1 MRIAV
6 ACGGT
11 GGHIF
16 PGLATADVLRSRGH
30 DVTLWLAGR
39 DVERTSLAGWDGPV
53 ASVRAVGFPRGLSLR
68 TISAVVR
75 SGFAVLRCFALMRSQ
90 RPDVLLAM
98 GSYASIGP
106 VLAAH
111 WLRIPVV
118 LHEANAVPGRAIIR
132 LARYA
137 RVLAVCF
144 EDAGRRFPSARAVVT
159 GLPVRTGAVAE
170 DAVPLLPH
178 DRFTVLVMGGSQ
190 GAHRLNEI
198 ASRALCRLH
207 EEGESFQVIHLSGR
221 RDEGEMRQC
230 YQAAGVRAEVV
241 GFLHDMASAYRAADL
256 AVSRSGAASCT
267 ELAVC
272 ALPALLVPYPH
283 AVNDHQMANARSMAA
298 GGGMDVMAEEDL
310 TVESLAAYLK
320 DRMGDRA
327 KRVMMKAALTAT
339 ARPNAAGILADVVEE
354 VAGS

>member
-16 PGLATADVLRSRGH
+16 PGFATANVLRSRGH

-39 DVERTSLAGWDGPV
+39 DIETTSLSGWDGPV
-53 ASVRAVGFPRGLSLR
+53 TSVRAVGFPRGLSLR
-68 TISAVVR
+68 AVAALFR
-75 SGFAVLRCFALMRSQ
+75 SGLAVLRCLAAMRAQ

-111 WLRIPVV
+111 WLRVPVV
-118 LHEANAVPGRAIIR
+118 LHEANAVPGRAIVR

-144 EDAGRRFPSARAVVT
+144 DDVRGRFPSVRTVVT
-159 GLPVRTGAVAE
+159 GLPVRADAVADGVE
-170 DAVPLLPH
+170 PILPP
-178 DRFTVLVMGGSQ
+178 DRCTVLVMGGSL
-190 GAHRLNEI
+190 GAHRLNEV
-198 ASRALCRLH
+198 ASRSLCRLH
-207 EEGESFQVIHLSGR
+207 EEGIDLQIIHLSGR
-221 RDEGEMRQC
+221 NDESEVKAR
-230 YQAAGVRAEVV
+230 YDAAGVRAQVF
-241 GFLHDMASAYRAADL
+241 GFLCEMARAYRNADL
-256 AVSRSGAASCT
+256 AVARSGAASCT

-283 AVNDHQMANARSMAA
+283 AVNDHQMANARAMAA
-298 GGGMDVMAEEDL
+298 GGGMDVIAEADL
-310 TVESLAAYLK
+310 TVDYLVEYLRDRIADGEKRAA
-320 DRMGDRA
+320 
-327 KRVMMKAALTAT
+327 MKAALAGTVQE
-339 ARPNAAGILADVVEE
+339 NADERLADIVEE
-354 VAGS
+354 TT